1 MNSEQFLEHI
11 LEKLRQRIASLDLSI
26 AQGEK
31 DVEEMNDYYWENYT
45 EMDQYGYENFD
56 NQQALFGQVQS
67 NQEKQKLRH
76 YLIMP
81 MHLTLQNQKS

>member
-26 AQGEK
+26 AQGRKRCRRDERLLLG
-31 DVEEMNDYYWENYT
+31 NYT

-67 NQEKQKLRH
+67 NQ
-76 YLIMP
+76 
-81 MHLTLQNQKS
+81 KSRN